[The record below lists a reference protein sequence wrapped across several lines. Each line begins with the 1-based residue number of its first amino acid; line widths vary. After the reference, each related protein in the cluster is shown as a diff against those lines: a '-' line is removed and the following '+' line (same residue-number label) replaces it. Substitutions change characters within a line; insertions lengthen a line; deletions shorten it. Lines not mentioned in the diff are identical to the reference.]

1 MAERARSRRRRRAR
15 RRRAIALVVGL
26 AVVATGSAVG
36 IAATSG
42 DGPAR
47 RLATVARASVTQTV
61 ESSGTITSSLK
72 LTPSFSAD
80 GTVKSVDVQ
89 VGDAVR
95 KGQTLASLDTTSLQA
110 DVDSANSTL
119 ASAKQ
124 QLEADK
130 TGQTSVT
137 PNNSSAASNSSDVTA
152 KSLDAQEISPSPSA
166 SASPSPSPAAKPTS
180 SDLGGL
186 IRQIEAAQAA
196 VITAQQHVDAAQAEV
211 DAAQQTVDADVTQ
224 NTKLRDAQ
232 HAACATSGES
242 PSPSPTDSA
251 SSDAPVSADCSA
263 AMADYEASAD
273 TLSADMAILDAKIS
287 AQDGNLDVLDS
298 AITAL
303 DKLVGQLQAAASS
316 TGRSTTP
323 SDSAT
328 KPSGSNR
335 TAAPNGSNRSNSPSQ
350 PAQDSSSPSASEPAS
365 AAQLAA
371 DQAAIDAAEAQL
383 TAAQQDLAAATLKS
397 PAAGKVAAVGLTAGA
412 SSSGKTITIVGTGVP
427 GVEATVSLSEAN
439 LVKVGQSVSVAVDG
453 VAKKLHGTV
462 ESVGLLSSTSDSTTT
477 IPITVKLDADSPDLF
492 DGSGAD
498 VVITTGTAADIVAV
512 PNSAI
517 HSGAGG
523 SHTVTVLNGGRT
535 STVRVTLGVAGRD
548 LTQIKSGLKVGDQVV
563 LADFS
568 QSLPSSSTNSSNNGG
583 FRVPAFIQFGS
594 GPNGQNNGFGKSGR

>member
-42 DGPAR
+42 NGPAR

-61 ESSGTITSSLK
+61 ESSGTVTSSLK

-89 VGDAVR
+89 VGDTVR

-119 ASAKQ
+119 ANAKQ

-152 KSLDAQEISPSPSA
+152 KSFDAQEISPSPSP
-166 SASPSPSPAAKPTS
+166 SPSPSSAARPTS
-180 SDLGGL
+180 SDLSGL
-186 IRQIEAAQAA
+186 IRQVEAAQAA
-196 VITAQQHVDAAQAEV
+196 VIAAQQHVDAAQAEV

-251 SSDAPVSADCSA
+251 SSDSPVSAACSA

-303 DKLVGQLQAAASS
+303 DKLVGQLQAAAAGS

-323 SDSAT
+323 SGSAT

-335 TAAPNGSNRSNSPSQ
+335 TAAPNGSNKSNSPSQ
-350 PAQDSSSPSASEPAS
+350 PAQNSSSPSASEPAS

-383 TAAQQDLAAATLKS
+383 KAAEQDLAAATLKS

-498 VVITTGTAADIVAV
+498 VVITTGTAADVVAV

-523 SHTVTVLNGGRT
+523 SHTVTVLSGGKT

-568 QSLPSSSTNSSNNGG
+568 QSLPSSSTNSSNNGA
-583 FRVPAFIQFGS
+583 FKLPAFIQFGS
-594 GPNGQNNGFGKSGR
+594 GPNGGSGKNGR

>member
-42 DGPAR
+42 NGPAR

-89 VGDAVR
+89 VGDTVR

-119 ASAKQ
+119 ANAKQ

-152 KSLDAQEISPSPSA
+152 KSLDAQEISPSPS
-166 SASPSPSPAAKPTS
+166 PSPSAAAKPTS
-180 SDLGGL
+180 ADLSGL
-186 IRQIEAAQAA
+186 IRQVEAAQAA
-196 VITAQQHVDAAQAEV
+196 VITAQQHVDAAQTEV
-211 DAAQQTVDADVTQ
+211 DAAQHTVDADVTQ

-251 SSDAPVSADCSA
+251 SSDSPVSAACST
-263 AMADYEASAD
+263 AMAGYEASAD

-303 DKLVGQLQAAASS
+303 DKLVGQLQAAAASS
-316 TGRSTTP
+316 TGRSTSP
-323 SDSAT
+323 RGSAT

-335 TAAPNGSNRSNSPSQ
+335 TAAPNGSNKSNSPSQ

-383 TAAQQDLAAATLKS
+383 KAAEQDLAAATLKS

-498 VVITTGTAADIVAV
+498 VVITTGTAADVVAV

-523 SHTVTVLNGGRT
+523 SHTVTVLNGGKT
-535 STVRVTLGVAGRD
+535 STVRVTLGVASRD

-583 FRVPAFIQFGS
+583 LKLPAFIQFGS
-594 GPNGQNNGFGKSGR
+594 GPNGQNNGFGKNGR

>member
-42 DGPAR
+42 NGPAR

-61 ESSGTITSSLK
+61 ESSGTVTSSLK

-89 VGDAVR
+89 VGDTVR

-119 ASAKQ
+119 ANAKQ

-137 PNNSSAASNSSDVTA
+137 PDNSSASNSSDVTA
-152 KSLDAQEISPSPSA
+152 KSLDAQEISPSPSP
-166 SASPSPSPAAKPTS
+166 SPSPSAAAKPTS
-180 SDLGGL
+180 SDLSGL
-186 IRQIEAAQAA
+186 IRQVEAAQAA
-196 VITAQQHVDAAQAEV
+196 VIAAQQHVDAAQTEV

-251 SSDAPVSADCSA
+251 SSESPVSAACSA
-263 AMADYEASAD
+263 SMADYEASAD

-287 AQDGNLDVLDS
+287 AQDGNLNVLDT
-298 AITAL
+298 AIAAL
-303 DKLVGQLQAAASS
+303 DKLVGQLQATAAGS
-316 TGRSTTP
+316 TGRSTSP
-323 SDSAT
+323 SGSAT

-335 TAAPNGSNRSNSPSQ
+335 TAAPNGSNKSNSPSQ
-350 PAQDSSSPSASEPAS
+350 PAQDSSSPSANEPAS
-365 AAQLAA
+365 AAKLAA

-383 TAAQQDLAAATLKS
+383 TAAEQDLAAATLKS
-397 PAAGKVAAVGLTAGA
+397 PAAGKVAAVGLIAGA

-427 GVEATVSLSEAN
+427 GVDATVSLSEAN

-453 VAKKLHGTV
+453 LAKKLHGTV

-477 IPITVKLDADSPDLF
+477 IPITVELDADSPDLF

-498 VVITTGTAADIVAV
+498 VVITTGTAADVLAV

-517 HSGAGG
+517 QSGAGG
-523 SHTVTVLNGGRT
+523 RHTVTVLNGGKT
-535 STVRVTLGVAGRD
+535 STVRVTLGVAGPD

-568 QSLPSSSTNSSNNGG
+568 QSLPSSSTNSSNNGTFKLPSG
-583 FRVPAFIQFGS
+583 FL
-594 GPNGQNNGFGKSGR
+594 NGFGQNGGFGKNGR

>member
-42 DGPAR
+42 NGPAR

-61 ESSGTITSSLK
+61 ESSGTVTSSLK
-72 LTPSFSAD
+72 LTPSFSSD

-89 VGDAVR
+89 VGDTVR

-119 ASAKQ
+119 ANAKQ

-137 PNNSSAASNSSDVTA
+137 PDNSSAASNSSDVTA
-152 KSLDAQEISPSPSA
+152 KSLDAQEISPSPS
-166 SASPSPSPAAKPTS
+166 PSPSAAAKPTS
-180 SDLGGL
+180 SDLSGL
-186 IRQIEAAQAA
+186 IRQVEAAQAA
-196 VITAQQHVDAAQAEV
+196 VITAQQRVDAAQAEV

-251 SSDAPVSADCSA
+251 SSDSPVSAACSA

-303 DKLVGQLQAAASS
+303 DKLVGQLQAAAASS

-323 SDSAT
+323 SGSAT
-328 KPSGSNR
+328 RPTGSNR
-335 TAAPNGSNRSNSPSQ
+335 TAAPNGSNKSNSPSQ

-383 TAAQQDLAAATLKS
+383 KAAAQDLAAATLKS

-412 SSSGKTITIVGTGVP
+412 SPSGKTITIVGTGVP
-427 GVEATVSLSEAN
+427 GVEATISLSEAN

-453 VAKKLHGTV
+453 VATKLHGTV

-498 VVITTGTAADIVAV
+498 VVITTGTAADVVAV

-517 HSGAGG
+517 QSGAGG
-523 SHTVTVLNGGRT
+523 SHTVTVLNGGKT
-535 STVRVTLGVAGRD
+535 SAVRVTLGVAGRD
-548 LTQIKSGLKVGDQVV
+548 MTQIKSGLKVGDQVV

-583 FRVPAFIQFGS
+583 FKLPAFIQFGS

>member
-15 RRRAIALVVGL
+15 RRRAIALAVGV

-42 DGPAR
+42 NGPAR

-61 ESSGTITSSLK
+61 ESSGTVTSSLK
-72 LTPSFSAD
+72 LTPSFSTT

-89 VGDAVR
+89 VGDTVR
-95 KGQTLASLDTTSLQA
+95 KGQALASLDTTSLQA

-119 ASAKQ
+119 ANAKQ

-137 PNNSSAASNSSDVTA
+137 PNNSNNSSASAKSSDVTPL
-152 KSLDAQEISPSPSA
+152 SLDAQEISSPTPSTTATAAPSA
-166 SASPSPSPAAKPTS
+166 QPTS
-180 SDLGGL
+180 SDLSGL
-186 IRQIEAAQAA
+186 IRQVEAAQTA
-196 VITAQQHVDAAQAEV
+196 VITAQQHVDAAQAEI
-211 DAAQQTVDADVTQ
+211 DTAQQAVDADVTQ

-242 PSPSPTDSA
+242 PSPSPSESSSSDSA
-251 SSDAPVSADCSA
+251 ACSA

-273 TLSADMAILDAKIS
+273 ALAADMAILDGKIS
-287 AQDGNLDVLDS
+287 DQDGNLDVLNS
-298 AITAL
+298 AIAAL
-303 DKLVGQLQAAASS
+303 DKLVDQLQAAAAGSS
-316 TGRSTTP
+316 GGPTSPSKPRASASTP
-323 SDSAT
+323 N
-328 KPSGSNR
+328 GSNR
-335 TAAPNGSNRSNSPSQ
+335 TAAPNGSRSNSPSGQ
-350 PAQDSSSPSASEPAS
+350 SSPSAQSSSSPSTSEPAS

-383 TAAQQDLAAATLKS
+383 KAAEQDLAAATLKS

-412 SSSGKTITIVGTGVP
+412 SSSGETITIVGTGVA
-427 GVEATVSLSEAN
+427 GVDATVSLSEAN

-462 ESVGLLSSTSDSTTT
+462 ESVGLLSSTSNSTTT
-477 IPITVKLDADSPDLF
+477 IPITIKLDSDSPDLF

-498 VVITTGTAADIVAV
+498 VVITTGTAADVIAV

-517 HSGAGG
+517 HSGAGA
-523 SHTVTVLNGGRT
+523 SHTVTVLNGGKT

-568 QSLPSSSTNSSNNGG
+568 QPLPSSTTNSSNGG
-583 FRVPAFIQFGS
+583 VFRLPGL
-594 GPNGQNNGFGKSGR
+594 GQNGFGRFSGR

>member
-42 DGPAR
+42 NGPAR

-61 ESSGTITSSLK
+61 ESSGTVTSSLK
-72 LTPSFSAD
+72 LTPAFSAD

-119 ASAKQ
+119 ANAKQ

-152 KSLDAQEISPSPSA
+152 KSLDAQEISPSPSP
-166 SASPSPSPAAKPTS
+166 SQSPSAAAKPAS
-180 SDLGGL
+180 SDLSGL
-186 IRQIEAAQAA
+186 IRQVEAAQAA
-196 VITAQQHVDAAQAEV
+196 VITAQQHVDAAQTEV
-211 DAAQQTVDADVTQ
+211 DAAQQTVDADVAQ

-251 SSDAPVSADCSA
+251 SSDSPASAACSA

-273 TLSADMAILDAKIS
+273 TLSADIAILDAKIS
-287 AQDGNLDVLDS
+287 AQDGNLDVLDA
-298 AITAL
+298 AIAAL
-303 DKLVGQLQAAASS
+303 DKLVGQLQAAAASS
-316 TGRSTTP
+316 TGHSTSP
-323 SDSAT
+323 SGSAA

-335 TAAPNGSNRSNSPSQ
+335 TAAPNGSTKANSPSQ

-383 TAAQQDLAAATLKS
+383 TAAEQDLAAATLKS

-498 VVITTGTAADIVAV
+498 VVITTGTAADVVAV

-523 SHTVTVLNGGRT
+523 SHTVTVLNGGKT
-535 STVRVTLGVAGRD
+535 STVRVTLGVASRD

-568 QSLPSSSTNSSNNGG
+568 QSLPSSSTDSSNNGTFRLPSG
-583 FRVPAFIQFGS
+583 FL
-594 GPNGQNNGFGKSGR
+594 NGFGQNGGFGRNGR

>member
-42 DGPAR
+42 NGPAR
-47 RLATVARASVTQTV
+47 RLATGARASVTQTV
-61 ESSGTITSSLK
+61 ESSGTVTSSLK

-89 VGDAVR
+89 VGDTVR
-95 KGQTLASLDTTSLQA
+95 KGQTLASLDTTSVQA

-119 ASAKQ
+119 ANAKQ

-137 PNNSSAASNSSDVTA
+137 PDNSSASNSSDVTA
-152 KSLDAQEISPSPSA
+152 KSLDAQEISPSPS
-166 SASPSPSPAAKPTS
+166 PSPSAAAKPTS
-180 SDLGGL
+180 SDLSGL
-186 IRQIEAAQAA
+186 IRQVEAAQAA
-196 VITAQQHVDAAQAEV
+196 VIAAQQRVDAAQTEV

-251 SSDAPVSADCSA
+251 SADSPISAACSA

-287 AQDGNLDVLDS
+287 AQDGNLNVLET
-298 AITAL
+298 AIAAL
-303 DKLVGQLQAAASS
+303 DKLVGQLQAAAAGS
-316 TGRSTTP
+316 TGRSTSP
-323 SDSAT
+323 SGSAT

-335 TAAPNGSNRSNSPSQ
+335 TAAPNGSNKSNSPSQ
-350 PAQDSSSPSASEPAS
+350 PAQDSSSPSANEPAS

-383 TAAQQDLAAATLKS
+383 TAAEQDLAAATLKS
-397 PAAGKVAAVGLTAGA
+397 PAAGKVAAVGLIAGA

-427 GVEATVSLSEAN
+427 GVDATVSLSEAN

-477 IPITVKLDADSPDLF
+477 IPITVELDADSPDLF

-498 VVITTGTAADIVAV
+498 VVITTGTAADVVAV

-517 HSGAGG
+517 DSGAGG
-523 SHTVTVLNGGRT
+523 RHTVTVLNGGKT
-535 STVRVTLGVAGRD
+535 STVRVTLGVAGPD

-568 QSLPSSSTNSSNNGG
+568 QSLPSSSTNSSNNGTFKLPSG
-583 FRVPAFIQFGS
+583 FL
-594 GPNGQNNGFGKSGR
+594 NGFGQNGGFGKNGR

>member
-1 MAERARSRRRRRAR
+1 
-15 RRRAIALVVGL
+15 
-26 AVVATGSAVG
+26 
-36 IAATSG
+36 
-42 DGPAR
+42 
-47 RLATVARASVTQTV
+47 
-61 ESSGTITSSLK
+61 
-72 LTPSFSAD
+72 
-80 GTVKSVDVQ
+80 
-89 VGDAVR
+89 
-95 KGQTLASLDTTSLQA
+95 
-110 DVDSANSTL
+110 
-119 ASAKQ
+119 
-124 QLEADK
+124 
-130 TGQTSVT
+130 
-137 PNNSSAASNSSDVTA
+137 
-152 KSLDAQEISPSPSA
+152 
-166 SASPSPSPAAKPTS
+166 
-180 SDLGGL
+180 
-186 IRQIEAAQAA
+186 
-196 VITAQQHVDAAQAEV
+196 
-211 DAAQQTVDADVTQ
+211 
-224 NTKLRDAQ
+224 
-232 HAACATSGES
+232 
-242 PSPSPTDSA
+242 
-251 SSDAPVSADCSA
+251 
-263 AMADYEASAD
+263 MADYEASAD

-303 DKLVGQLQAAASS
+303 DKLVGQLQAAAASS
-316 TGRSTTP
+316 TGRSTSP
-323 SDSAT
+323 SGSAT

-335 TAAPNGSNRSNSPSQ
+335 TAAPNGSNKSNSPSQ

-383 TAAQQDLAAATLKS
+383 KAAEQDLAAATLKS

-498 VVITTGTAADIVAV
+498 VVITTGTAADVVAV

-523 SHTVTVLNGGRT
+523 SHTVTVLNGGKT
-535 STVRVTLGVAGRD
+535 STVRVTLGIAGRD

-583 FRVPAFIQFGS
+583 LKLPAFIQFGS
-594 GPNGQNNGFGKSGR
+594 GPNGQNNGFGKNGR